1 MTVRILIVEDEFLIS
16 NLIKE
21 ALEKERYQCVCVY
34 DGRACAEL
42 LEKETFDLVLLDV
55 MLPEIDGFEL
65 IGYIREYKIP
75 VIFITAKSDVKD
87 RVKGLKLGAED
98 YIIKPFSIEELS
110 ARVEVVLRRE
120 NRLLS
125 KITEG
130 DLEVDIDAHT
140 VRKNGELIE
149 LTVKEFDILVLFL
162 KNRDIALYRETIYE
176 RVWQCPFMGETRTV
190 DLHVQRLRHKL
201 HMEEQIVAVYKVGYK
216 YCSRGK

>member
-1 MTVRILIVEDEFLIS
+1 MAKRVLVVDDEKLIVKGIRFSLEQDGMEVDCAFDGA
-16 NLIKE
+16 E
-21 ALEKERYQCVCVY
+21 ALEYAKKKEY
-34 DGRACAEL
+34 DI
-42 LEKETFDLVLLDV
+42 VLLDV

-65 IGYIREYKIP
+65 IGYIKEYKIP

-98 YIIKPFSIEELS
+98 YIVKPFSIEELS

-120 NRLLS
+120 NRLQS

-140 VRKNGELIE
+140 VRKNGKPVE

-162 KNRDIALYRETIYE
+162 KNKDIALYRETIYE

-190 DLHVQRLRHKL
+190 DSHVQRLRHKL